1 MKKRSLLVIG
11 LLVISIALFAQG
23 ASDAEKP
30 GEIKTVRWVVWDDP
44 ATNGQNQ
51 IAEEFMKLNPDLK
64 VEIEMIPFD
73 RYEDKIRT
81 VLAAGETPDLVQ
93 INDDFVNMYRSRGL
107 TQGINKYIEAA
118 GVNADDYYKSLWDF
132 GMVDGEK
139 YVFTPAVKV
148 RMIFYNKEMLKKAG
162 LPEPPQTWG
171 DPSWDWAK
179 FLEYAQKLTIRSG
192 DQTTQWGFAA
202 MGDGGFEQTWIAT
215 ANGEGLFGAD
225 SLTADGT
232 NAAAREAIQFAAD
245 LIHKYKVH
253 PLWGESNTG
262 PKCQNL
268 FLSEQAA
275 MYFSASNAIGTLR
288 KQASFDWGVAPI
300 PVQNASKTQYANNE
314 PSLVC
319 YGIPKN
325 AKNPE
330 GAGRLIAYLG
340 SDLSQ
345 SMYAKTGNIPANIE
359 YAENNFIE
367 PNMKPDNQQVILDGV
382 NYGKSVNFG
391 EYTDMAKLMFRN
403 WLHKVWAGEM
413 GVDEAMD
420 NARPEVENALAGK

>member
-1 MKKRSLLVIG
+1 MKKIIVLLIG
-11 LLVISIALFAQG
+11 LLVVSFALFAQG
-23 ASDAEKP
+23 GGETAKL

-64 VEIEMIPFD
+64 VEIEMIAFD

-81 VLAAGETPDLVQ
+81 VLAAGETPDLIQ
-93 INDDFVNMYRSRGL
+93 INDDFVNMYMSRGM
-107 TQGINKYIEAA
+107 TQSINKYIKN
-118 GVNADDYYKSLWDF
+118 VNADDYFESLWNF

-139 YVFTPAVKV
+139 YVFTPATKV
-148 RMIFYNKEMLKKAG
+148 RLIFYNKDMLKKAG

-192 DQTTQWGFAA
+192 EKTTQWGFVA
-202 MGDGGFEQTWIAT
+202 MGDGGFEQTWIAA

-225 SLTADGT
+225 SLSADGT
-232 NAAAREAIQFAAD
+232 NAAAREAIQYAAD
-245 LIHKYKVH
+245 LIHKYRVH

-262 PKCQNL
+262 QKCQNL

-275 MYFSASNAIGTLR
+275 MLFSASNAIGTLR
-288 KQASFDWGVAPI
+288 SQAKFDWGIAPI
-300 PVQNASKTQYANNE
+300 PVQNASKVHYANNE

-345 SMYAKTGNIPANIE
+345 SMFAKVGNVPARIDYAVNQ
-359 YAENNFIE
+359 FIQ
-367 PNMKPDNQQVILDGV
+367 PDLKPDNQQVVIDGVDYGKPV
-382 NYGKSVNFG
+382 NYGLH
-391 EYTDMAKLMFRN
+391 TDMGKLMFRN
-403 WLHKVWAGEM
+403 WLHKVWAGEI
-413 GVDEAMD
+413 GVAEAMD
-420 NARPEVENALAGK
+420 NARPEVERALAGK